1 MTFGYG
7 NSLMACDDDKK
18 GVQDYLEVEDASTR
32 NDSFSGA
39 QRLSF
44 CQSPGTTYYTARLIG
59 DIAPPSCG
67 NATVPPFVRQTDDG
81 TTAEVQTE
89 CTEGTPCVDR
99 DIYVITLA
107 SGAGGSISG
116 RRLTVQLQAK
126 SIGSFLEAE
135 VFLFGN
141 NEFEEPLATG
151 SVPDAYALG
160 DGDPVLT
167 YDIPADMQ
175 TVFILVQPAPGDDGT
190 YEASYGDSKAQNTY
204 LARFIIEDP
213 PTDE

>member
-1 MTFGYG
+1 
-7 NSLMACDDDKK
+7 
-18 GVQDYLEVEDASTR
+18 
-32 NDSFSGA
+32 
-39 QRLSF
+39 
-44 CQSPGTTYYTARLIG
+44 YTARLIG

-67 NATVPPFVRQTDDG
+67 NATVPPFVRETDDG
-81 TTAEVQTE
+81 TTTAVQTE
-89 CTEGTPCVDR
+89 CTGASPCVDR

-126 SIGSFLEAE
+126 SIGSFLDAE
-135 VFLFGN
+135 VFLFAN

-175 TVFILVQPAPGDDGT
+175 TVFILVQPAPGEDGT